1 MSKKKVSQ
9 SPLTST
15 LYQQAKKNFDLT
27 TVVKIKIDTTVGTKN
42 KKNTLKLLEVFK
54 TVKSLTTT

>member
-42 KKNTLKLLEVFK
+42 KKNALKLLEVFK